1 MPEQP
6 INEAM
11 VAQVMKQVM
20 GQANG
25 LMNNSIQTNVAPQQ
39 GSFMPAPVQ
48 QQQTGLPNPQGW
60 SVPIETDLGGVTV
73 TVYVQFPAHTFPQ
86 FQQIIATMMNMGYN
100 VRSFSKSN
108 GYGSNSGSWGGRS
121 GGSWGSRGGYGRGG
135 YGRGY

>member
-25 LMNNSIQTNVAPQQ
+25 LMNNSIPTNAAPQ
-39 GSFMPAPVQ
+39 GSYMPAPVQ
-48 QQQTGLPNPQGW
+48 QQTTGLPNPQGW
-60 SVPIETDLGGVTV
+60 SVPVETDIGGVTV

-86 FQQIIATMMNMGYN
+86 FQQIIAMMMNMGYN